1 MPLHFT
7 LSEIAICAVAL
18 WGALRLW
25 LNGQALGS
33 IGVIFF
39 GLAALIGIIRIAS
52 GADEILAPAHRFAAQ
67 AGGAFGLVL
76 IVSEVIRLRRWRVPL
91 PAVVTCA
98 GVAALAVVTG
108 GAWGGLIFLVLLLT
122 GALVIATHSGRKL
135 RGLLAMGFAIM
146 APNILF
152 VRQSPFLGTDAS
164 WHAYHLVTAL
174 WLVAVITGLQSAQIE
189 APKQAS
195 SD

>member
-1 MPLHFT
+1 MPLHYM
-7 LSEIAICAVAL
+7 LSEIVICAVAL

-25 LNGQALGS
+25 LNRRTLGS
-33 IGVIFF
+33 IGVMFF

-52 GADEILAPAHRFAAQ
+52 GADEILAPAHRFASQ

-76 IVSEVIRLRRWRVPL
+76 IVSEVIRLRAWRVPL
-91 PAVVTCA
+91 PAVVTSA

-108 GAWGGLIFLVLLLT
+108 GAWGGMVFFVLLLT
-122 GALVIATHSGRKL
+122 GALLIATHSGRKL

-164 WHAYHLVTAL
+164 WHAYHLFTAL
-174 WLVAVITGLQSAQIE
+174 WLVAVIAGLQSAQTE
-189 APKQAS
+189 VPKRAS
-195 SD
+195 SA

>member
-7 LSEIAICAVAL
+7 LSELAIFVVAL
-18 WGALRLW
+18 WGAPRLW

-33 IGVIFF
+33 IGVMFF
-39 GLAALIGIIRIAS
+39 GLAALIGIIRITS
-52 GADEILAPAHRFAAQ
+52 GADEMLAPAHRFAAQ

-76 IVSEVIRLRRWRVPL
+76 IVSEVTRLRGWRVPL
-91 PAVVTCA
+91 PAVVTSA

-108 GAWGGLIFLVLLLT
+108 GAWGGLVFLVLLLT
-122 GALVIATHSGRKL
+122 GALVIATHTGRKL
-135 RGLLAMGFAIM
+135 RALRAMGFAVM

-152 VRQSPFLGTDAS
+152 VRQSPFLDAGAS

-174 WLVAVITGLQSAQIE
+174 WLFAVIAGLQSAQVE
-189 APKQAS
+189 APKRAS
-195 SD
+195 SA

>member
-7 LSEIAICAVAL
+7 LSELAIFVVAL

-33 IGVIFF
+33 IGVMFF
-39 GLAALIGIIRIAS
+39 GLAALIGIIRITS
-52 GADEILAPAHRFAAQ
+52 GADEMLAPAHRFAAQ

-76 IVSEVIRLRRWRVPL
+76 IVSEVTRLRGWRVPL
-91 PAVVTCA
+91 PAVVTSA

-108 GAWGGLIFLVLLLT
+108 GAWGALVFLVLLLT
-122 GALVIATHSGRKL
+122 GALVIATHTGRKL
-135 RGLLAMGFAIM
+135 RALRAMGFAVM

-152 VRQSPFLGTDAS
+152 VRQSPFLDAGAS

-174 WLVAVITGLQSAQIE
+174 WLVAVIAGLQSAQVE
-189 APKQAS
+189 APKRAS
-195 SD
+195 SA

>member
-7 LSEIAICAVAL
+7 LSELAIFVVAL

-33 IGVIFF
+33 IGVMFF
-39 GLAALIGIIRIAS
+39 GLAALIGIIRITS
-52 GADEILAPAHRFAAQ
+52 GADEMLAPAHRFAAQ

-76 IVSEVIRLRRWRVPL
+76 IVSEVTRLCGWRVPL
-91 PAVVTCA
+91 PAVVTSA

-108 GAWGGLIFLVLLLT
+108 GAWGGLVFLVLLLT
-122 GALVIATHSGRKL
+122 GALVIATHTGRKL
-135 RGLLAMGFAIM
+135 RALRAMGFAVM

-152 VRQSPFLGTDAS
+152 VRQSPFLDAGAS

-174 WLVAVITGLQSAQIE
+174 WLFAVIAGLQSAQVE
-189 APKQAS
+189 APKRAS
-195 SD
+195 SA